1 MLNFQTYA
9 IIAGVIL
16 TLCGLCSKCAFD
28 KGYESHRAATE
39 KLVRETQ
46 ATSVSNTHASVIY
59 QQAKEKEVEHA
70 KGVSAECAYVTAFD
84 YIGVCVQAM
93 R

>member
-39 KLVRETQ
+39 KLVRDTI
-46 ATSVSNTHASVIY
+46 ASSVSNTQASVIY